1 MKRGKRADDGWAR
14 TSCLVTGAAA
24 GEVFVSMFFDQR
36 TPRQTERQ
44 WTSFNREGNIAPGTV
59 FPLVRSAWVAE
70 GEPAVPIVEQHH
82 IAPQKVASYISVGV
96 RR

>member
-14 TSCLVTGAAA
+14 TSCLATGAAA
-24 GEVFVSMFFDQR
+24 GEVFVSMFFDQE

-59 FPLVRSAWVAE
+59 FPNHLVDDE
-70 GEPAVPIVEQHH
+70 IT
-82 IAPQKVASYISVGV
+82 V
-96 RR
+96 RRAHPPSARQPRTAFAEF